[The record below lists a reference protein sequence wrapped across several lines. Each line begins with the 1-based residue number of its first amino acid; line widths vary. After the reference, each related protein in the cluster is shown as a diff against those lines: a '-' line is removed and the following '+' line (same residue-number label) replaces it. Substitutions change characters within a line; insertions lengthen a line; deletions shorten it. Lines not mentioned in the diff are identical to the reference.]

1 MQKNRIFG
9 FSRFLTVLKTGNPNP
24 ITILTSDDS
33 FRVKTPGRFLPCQ
46 NTRKNRLNYEDVV
59 AFNLL
64 HPYERE
70 FLPTDWPTLLA
81 AGNFGHALE
90 EEFVKCGKTAWVD
103 ETLSLKRKFDYLS
116 RHYYWIKFFMGK
128 RPIIP
133 RMIGFQ
139 LRFEGS
145 SNLGRKIAYFMESG
159 CYNYKRGILVT
170 DMLARGNRVNETKAI
185 SAKMYRPDRVEPMN
199 LSKAISVVFILYSA
213 MVLLGTKEVSL
224 VSLNRRRCDNPGPS
238 MVEELK
244 LTVNDH
250 DHSRL
255 LLAS

>member
-1 MQKNRIFG
+1 MKFFILKFQRGLNEFIQDRHPVV
-9 FSRFLTVLKTGNPNP
+9 SHQFLHWL
-24 ITILTSDDS
+24 I
-33 FRVKTPGRFLPCQ
+33 RE
-46 NTRKNRLNYEDVV
+46 KNRLNYEDVV

-81 AGNFGHALE
+81 AGKFGHAQE

-103 ETLSLKRKFDYLS
+103 DSFLLKSKFDYLG

-139 LRFEGS
+139 FRFEGT

-159 CYNYKRGILVT
+159 CYNYKRGNLVT
-170 DMLARGNRVNETKAI
+170 EMLAHGNR
-185 SAKMYRPDRVEPMN
+185 
-199 LSKAISVVFILYSA
+199 
-213 MVLLGTKEVSL
+213 
-224 VSLNRRRCDNPGPS
+224 
-238 MVEELK
+238 
-244 LTVNDH
+244 
-250 DHSRL
+250 
-255 LLAS
+255 